1 VKRMPS
7 NKRSKY
13 RGSRTCGGG
22 THKNRRNGGSRGGR
36 GFAGGCKHHF
46 VRYYLMGRTFGK
58 DGFSHDQRYDPAII
72 DVGALEILAEGL
84 LARGLAKRE
93 GDAIAIDAKAIGV
106 GKVLGS
112 GRVTRKMKVSAE
124 AFSEAAKRKL
134 EASGG
139 QALVV

>member
-1 VKRMPS
+1 MPV

-46 VRYYLMGRTFGK
+46 VRYYLIGRTFGK
-58 DGFSHDQRYDPAII
+58 DGFFHDQGEDPATI
-72 DVGALEILAEGL
+72 DVGALEVMAESL
-84 LARGLAKRE
+84 LARGLAKME
-93 GDAIAIDAKAIGV
+93 GDTLAIDASAIGV
-106 GKVLGS
+106 GKILGS
-112 GRVTRKMKVSAE
+112 GRVTRKMKVSAG
-124 AFSEAAKRKL
+124 AFSGAAKKKL

-139 QALVV
+139 QALVA